1 MLISDEVNISR
12 KLHDAGITSSSKMK
26 IRCEIDNIFNTIV
39 ASMHSFDGKSSK
51 VL

>member
-12 KLHDAGITSSSKMK
+12 KLHDSGITSSSKIK

-39 ASMHSFDGKSSK
+39 ESMHSFDGKSSK